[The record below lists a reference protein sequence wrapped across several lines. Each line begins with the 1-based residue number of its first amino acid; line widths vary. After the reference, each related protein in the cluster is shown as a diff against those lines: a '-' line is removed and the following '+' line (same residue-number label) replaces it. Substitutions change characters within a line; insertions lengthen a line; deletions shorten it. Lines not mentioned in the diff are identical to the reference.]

1 MESLPLATEPH
12 EQTAATRAVA
22 FVFTHESGKT
32 KEWLWLGTNYVAHH
46 NVRKVPGMAL
56 QSR

>member
-46 NVRKVPGMAL
+46 NV
-56 QSR
+56 